1 MRVEWWMA
9 AALAL
14 APPVLL
20 PRGVQAAEAPIML
33 GTNPSECDISR
44 ALLGVAPPSCP
55 PAPVVIPAAPAIAVE
70 PPAAAPTTAMRPAP
84 SVIAAPARE
93 ERRVAFLINFDFNST
108 RIRPES
114 QAVLDRVAAVIMAPD
129 SGAAR
134 FRIVGH
140 TDGVGSDAANLD
152 LSRRRAAAV
161 KDYLVR
167 HHHVAAA
174 RLDATGMGKREPIDR
189 ANPRAAENRRVEI
202 VTLGG

>member
-1 MRVEWWMA
+1 MRVGWWMVA
-9 AALAL
+9 VL
-14 APPVLL
+14 VLL
-20 PRGVQAAEAPIML
+20 PLGARAAEAPVML
-33 GTNPSECDISR
+33 GTNPSECEISR

-55 PAPVVIPAAPAIAVE
+55 PAPVVIPAAPAIPVAP
-70 PPAAAPTTAMRPAP
+70 PPAASRPAP
-84 SVIAAPARE
+84 TVAAPVASAAPAGV
-93 ERRVAFLINFDFNST
+93 ERRAAFLINFDFGST

-114 QAVLDRVAAVIMAPD
+114 QAVLDRVAAVMAAPE

-140 TDGVGSDAANLD
+140 TDGVGSDAGNLD

-167 HHHVAAA
+167 RHRVAAG
-174 RLDATGMGKREPIDR
+174 RLEATGMGKREPLDR
-189 ANPRAAENRRVEI
+189 TNPRAAENRRVEI